1 MRTWYPVEVP
11 QFYNPV
17 TSLLLPRNEKHG
29 WTGLKTLGQL
39 HREKNM
45 KPTFSDDSV
54 YKVKLVKLQ
63 IF

>member
-1 MRTWYPVEVP
+1 VP

-17 TSLLLPRNEKHG
+17 TSLLLPKNEKQG

-45 KPTFSDDSV
+45 KPSFSDDSV
-54 YKVKLVKLQ
+54 YKVK
-63 IF
+63 